1 MFERG
6 VCNMLIGAKF
16 VSYDLNEGESN
27 GRHEEPEQRLRSFPE
42 VWLEYSLSLVS
53 PVNPEV

>member
-1 MFERG
+1 
-6 VCNMLIGAKF
+6 MLIGAKF